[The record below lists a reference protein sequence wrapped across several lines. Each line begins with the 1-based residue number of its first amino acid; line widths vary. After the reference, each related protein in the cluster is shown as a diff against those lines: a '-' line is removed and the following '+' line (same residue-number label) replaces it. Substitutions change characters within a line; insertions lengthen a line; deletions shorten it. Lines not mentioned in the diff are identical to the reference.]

1 MMRIIL
7 AICLLLTGF
16 IAAHA
21 QNEQAPI
28 LEKDIA
34 YKDWTLKGIRDG
46 KETNLRGLTKGK
58 KLVAVVYWAPWC
70 HNWQHDA
77 PMLERL
83 YEKYKEEGF
92 GIVGV
97 GEYGT
102 VDAMKTSLDGF
113 KITFPTVYESD
124 SQAAYQT
131 TPHYAYRTSTGD
143 KRKWGSVYYV
153 FLSPDKF
160 AKDVDLLVSKTYIIN
175 GEMIERD
182 GEQFIR
188 QMLKLPAA
196 ETKLASQKTD
206 GAEACDPNKPI
217 ALKKPVDKR

>member
-1 MMRIIL
+1 MKALTI
-7 AICLLLTGF
+7 ICLLLGLLIT
-16 IAAHA
+16 ANA

-34 YKDWTLKGIRDG
+34 YKDWTFKGVRDG
-46 KETNLRGLTKGK
+46 KEMSLRDLTKGK

-83 YEKYKEEGF
+83 YEKYKDNGF

-102 VDAMKTSLDGF
+102 VDAMKASLDGF

-124 SQAAYQT
+124 SQAAYQST
-131 TPHYAYRTSTGD
+131 QHYAYRTSTGD
-143 KRKWGSVYYV
+143 KRRWGSVYYV

-160 AKDVDLLVSKTYIIN
+160 EKDADSLVNKTYVIN
-175 GEMIERD
+175 GEMIETE

-188 QMLKLPAA
+188 QMLKLPPV
-196 ETKLASQKTD
+196 ETKLTSQKTD
-206 GAEACDPNKPI
+206 ASDVCDPAKPI
-217 ALKKPVDKR
+217 ALKKP

>member
-1 MMRIIL
+1 MKIVTI
-7 AICLLLTGF
+7 ICLLLGIF
-16 IAAHA
+16 GAANA

-34 YKDWTLKGIRDG
+34 YKDWTFKGIRDG
-46 KETNLRGLTKGK
+46 KETNLHDLTKGK

-83 YEKYKEEGF
+83 YEKYKENGF
-92 GIVGV
+92 EIVGV

-102 VDAMKTSLDGF
+102 VDAMRSSLDGF

-124 SQAAYQT
+124 SQAAYQST
-131 TPHYAYRTSTGD
+131 QHYAYRTSTGD

-160 AKDVDLLVSKTYIIN
+160 ERNADSLVKKTYVIN
-175 GEMIERD
+175 GEMIETE

-188 QMLKLPAA
+188 QMLKLPLV
-196 ETKLASQKTD
+196 ETKLTSQKSD
-206 GAEACDPNKPI
+206 SPEICDPAKPI
-217 ALKKPVDKR
+217 ALKKP